1 MINLFWGLIIIF
13 GFILLVWY
21 LEIVYETYREYKDR
35 WRAKRK
41 YTQARANARYIQKV
55 DRYYHEV

>member
-1 MINLFWGLIIIF
+1 MINLFWGIFIIL

-21 LEIVYETYREYKDR
+21 LEIVYEMYREYKDQNR
-35 WRAKRK
+35 RYKK
-41 YTQARANARYIQKV
+41 YTKSRANARYIQKV

>member
-21 LEIVYETYREYKDR
+21 LEIVYGMYRDYKDQNR
-35 WRAKRK
+35 RYRK
-41 YTQARANARYIQKV
+41 YTQARNNARYIQKV